1 MAASGNPGPGNEYA
15 PGKPLLSVPAPG
27 QTAVTNALNAN
38 TGRYDVFRD
47 GFRIAVS
54 KTAFHA
60 AEISAA
66 AAVNYPNPWK
76 QPVIT
81 TFEAPVNS

>member
-1 MAASGNPGPGNEYA
+1 MAAGGYPGPGNEYA
-15 PGKPLLSVPAPG
+15 AGKPPLSVPPTG
-27 QTAVTNALNAN
+27 QTTVTNAPNAN
-38 TGRYDVFRD
+38 TSRYDIFRD
-47 GFRIAVS
+47 GFRIAQA

-66 AAVNYPNPWK
+66 AASSYPNPWK